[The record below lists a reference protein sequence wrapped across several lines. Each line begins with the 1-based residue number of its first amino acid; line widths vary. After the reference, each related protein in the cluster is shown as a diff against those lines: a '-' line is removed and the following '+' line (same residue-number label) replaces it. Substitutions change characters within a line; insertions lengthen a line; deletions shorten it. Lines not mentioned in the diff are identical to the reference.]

1 MSWFDKIKL
10 YYDGGLW
17 TKQQVWNVV
26 GKVLTPEDYEQ
37 ITGEPYGA

>member
-10 YYDGGLW
+10 YYDEGLW

-26 GKVLTPEDYEQ
+26 GKVLIPEQYEE
-37 ITGEPYGA
+37 IVGEPYGA